1 MFQCVYELYSSFRSQ
16 VFYTFC
22 DAVFVPPLLSVATS
36 FTAYFERKVQIYAPR
51 FKQSVNTN
59 FGFDFHHSSINL
71 LNCRANKSNSQIV
84 QNDLLQKI
92 SVPIFFFS
100 HYLKAKLSIK
110 NR

>member
-1 MFQCVYELYSSFRSQ
+1 MNCIALLGPKYF
-16 VFYTFC
+16 T
-22 DAVFVPPLLSVATS
+22 LSVMQFLCPLCFLLQLL

-92 SVPIFFFS
+92 SVPIFFFPT
-100 HYLKAKLSIK
+100 I
-110 NR
+110 